1 MAGHGERSD
10 GGAESRH
17 DLQESI
23 FGEAQPANA
32 GLAGFHGFFP
42 LSGASPPSSP
52 PTTRLGLPACG
63 SDNRRGRSRC
73 RAGDE
78 TRDYLAESFL
88 CIVFERTWD
97 FLRVAGS
104 AWRRCQDSE
113 SCRRRWSADR

>member
-42 LSGASPPSSP
+42 LSSASPPLLAADNSS
-52 PTTRLGLPACG
+52 
-63 SDNRRGRSRC
+63 
-73 RAGDE
+73 
-78 TRDYLAESFL
+78 
-88 CIVFERTWD
+88 
-97 FLRVAGS
+97 
-104 AWRRCQDSE
+104 
-113 SCRRRWSADR
+113 WSAGMWLR